1 MREPAKADCASAA
14 QGVGREALNGFL
26 PHAVQEA
33 RRVCRDFHITSLF
46 PLIDAADAALHD
58 NDVLD
63 VAVVGRFKAGKS
75 SLLNLLIGRD
85 ILPVAVLPVTA
96 VVTRIRYGPQDRA
109 TVRYLDGRE
118 EDVPLERLADYVTER
133 GNPGNAK
140 AVAIVDVQ
148 SPDLRPYT
156 GVRFVDTPG
165 LGSVFAHNTQVSMD
179 WLPRVGAAF
188 LAISSDQPLSED
200 DVRLLEHLGRHT
212 PEVAILVTKADLV
225 SARDLAAITE
235 FTREQTAGRLR
246 ATVQVLPV
254 STRPGFEHLAQDLRE
269 FLDSRIVS
277 HRAEKAAEILRH
289 KVLTLL
295 AGCREYLRVALS
307 AASVAEEARLQ
318 LRRELEKERRDLASV
333 RNEVWLLATD
343 LKGRL
348 QKDALQRFLEHHG
361 ELTQGLGEDLC
372 REMHAWRGNLAKT
385 TARFEQWT
393 REAMVVRLVPLSHEE
408 GGQLADRHVD
418 AIRASLERV
427 VRGFQDRLSQGI
439 RRALGVSFSG
449 AEFEVAVM
457 PPRRPDAGIDRVFD
471 TPFEL
476 LWFLI
481 PMWLVRPLVNRHFL
495 RMLPWEVEK
504 NLCRLAAQ
512 WTAAIGRCVDNVA
525 GQAQEFIQREL
536 ATVEDLLA
544 KAPDRRAAV
553 EKALAEIEAL
563 EARLSRE

>member
-1 MREPAKADCASAA
+1 MREPAKATCANTAH
-14 QGVGREALNGFL
+14 GVGREPLDGFL
-26 PHAVQEA
+26 PHAVQQA
-33 RRVCRDFHITSLF
+33 RKICQDFHIASLA
-46 PLIDAADAALHD
+46 PLVDAADAALRD
-58 NDVLD
+58 SDVLD
-63 VAVVGRFKAGKS
+63 VAVMGRFKAGKS
-75 SLLNLLIGRD
+75 SVLNLLIGRD

-109 TVRYLDGRE
+109 TVRYLDGRQ

-140 AVAIVDVQ
+140 QVALVDVQ
-148 SPDLRPYT
+148 APDLRPYT

-188 LAISSDQPLSED
+188 LAISSDHPLSEE

-225 SARDLAAITE
+225 SAGDLVAITE
-235 FTREQTAGRLR
+235 FIREQTAGRLH
-246 ATVQVLPV
+246 AGLNVLPV
-254 STRPGFEHLAQDLRE
+254 STRPGFEHLARGLRE
-269 FLDSRIVS
+269 FLDSHVVS
-277 HRAEKAAEILRH
+277 QRAEKTTEILRH
-289 KVLTLL
+289 KVATLL

-307 AASVAEEARLQ
+307 AASVAEEARQQ
-318 LRRELEKERRDLASV
+318 LRRQLDNERRDLASV
-333 RNEVWLLATD
+333 RNEIWLLATD

-361 ELTQGLGEDLC
+361 ELTQGLTEGLR
-372 REMHAWRGNLAKT
+372 REMGAWWGNLAKT

-393 REAMVVRLVPLSHEE
+393 QEAMLACLGPLSHEQ
-408 GGQLADRHVD
+408 GNQLADRHVD
-418 AIRASLERV
+418 AAQAGLARM
-427 VRGFQDRLSQGI
+427 VRGFQDRLAEGI
-439 RRALGVSFSG
+439 RQVLGVSFSG
-449 AEFEVAVM
+449 AEFEVAVL
-457 PPRRPDAGIDRVFD
+457 PPRQPDVNIGRVFD
-471 TPFEL
+471 TPLEL

-495 RMLPWEVEK
+495 RVLPWEVQK

-512 WTAAIGRCVDNVA
+512 WTAAIGRCVDDVER
-525 GQAQEFIQREL
+525 QAQEFIQREL
-536 ATVEDLLA
+536 ATVEDLLE

-563 EARLSRE
+563 ESRLSGK

>member
-1 MREPAKADCASAA
+1 MCEPAKARWANAA
-14 QGVGREALNGFL
+14 QGVCREAIDGFL

-33 RRVCRDFHITSLF
+33 RRVCQDFGVTSLF
-46 PLIDAADAALHD
+46 PLVDAADAALRD
-58 NDVLD
+58 SGVLD
-63 VAVVGRFKAGKS
+63 VAVVGRFKGGKS

-109 TVRYLDGRE
+109 TVRHLDGRQ
-118 EDVPLERLADYVTER
+118 EDVPLERLSDYVTEQ
-133 GNPGNAK
+133 GNPGNVK
-140 AVAIVDVQ
+140 QVAIVDVEVT
-148 SPDLRPYT
+148 DLLPYM

-188 LAISSDQPLSED
+188 LAVSSDHPLSED

-212 PEVAILVTKADLV
+212 PEVAILITKADLV
-225 SARDLAAITE
+225 SAGDLAAIAQ
-235 FTREQTAGRLR
+235 FISEQTAGRVR
-246 ATVQVLPV
+246 AGLHVLPI
-254 STRPGFEHLAQDLRE
+254 STRPGFERLAQGLRE

-277 HRAEKAAEILRH
+277 RRAEKAAEILRH
-289 KVLTLL
+289 KVQGLL
-295 AGCREYLRVALS
+295 AGCREYLGVALS
-307 AASVAEEARLQ
+307 AASAAEEARLQ
-318 LRRELEKERRDLASV
+318 LRRELEKEQRDLASV

-348 QKDALQRFLEHHG
+348 QKDALQRFLEHYG
-361 ELTQGLGEDLC
+361 ELTQGLDEDL
-372 REMHAWRGNLAKT
+372 RRQMHSWRGNLART
-385 TARFEQWT
+385 TALFEEWT
-393 REAMVVRLVPLSHEE
+393 REAMVARLVPLSHEE

-427 VRGFQDRLSQGI
+427 VRGFQDRLAQGI
-439 RRALGVSFSG
+439 QRALGVRFSG
-449 AEFEVAVM
+449 TEFEVVVM
-457 PPRRPDAGIDRVFD
+457 PPRRPDVSIDRVFD
-471 TPFEL
+471 TPVEL

-481 PMWLVRPLVNRHFL
+481 PMWMVRPLVNRHFL

-512 WTAAIGRCVDNVA
+512 WTAAIGRCVDDVA
-525 GQAQEFIQREL
+525 REAQDFIQGEL
-536 ATVEDLLA
+536 ATVEDLLE

-553 EKALAEIEAL
+553 EKALAEIEDL
-563 EARLSRE
+563 QSRLCGK